1 MPHNWVVEGNDVLLW
16 SFYTTGASEEVD
28 TMTGLTSLVYVLTR
42 VSNTF
47 ETENNL
53 QSECLLIGLGSE
65 EKWKETYTQRLKHI
79 NNTKQFRLGNQWNG

>member
-47 ETENNL
+47 ET
-53 QSECLLIGLGSE
+53 
-65 EKWKETYTQRLKHI
+65 
-79 NNTKQFRLGNQWNG
+79 